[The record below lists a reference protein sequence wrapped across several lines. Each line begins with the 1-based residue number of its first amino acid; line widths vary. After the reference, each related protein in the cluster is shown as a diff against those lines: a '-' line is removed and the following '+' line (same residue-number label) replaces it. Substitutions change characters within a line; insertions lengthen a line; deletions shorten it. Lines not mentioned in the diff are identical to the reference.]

1 MLDKSSGKRDYP
13 VKPQPRHPNRKGH
26 QMDETTVKPNGVVAV
41 NGRRSPFFTEDH
53 ETVRDQVRRFVE
65 QEIKPYGEA
74 WEEQG
79 FVPREVLRRM
89 GSLGFF
95 GIRYPEA
102 YGGLRMDNLGNR
114 VIPKEIGGWTFSR
127 AAITAHVHTDIGSV
141 SGVNARAEAQ

>member
-102 YGGLRMDNLGNR
+102 YGGSAMDTLGSG
-114 VIPKEIGGWTFSR
+114 VLAEELGGSTFSGVS
-127 AAITAHVHTDIGSV
+127 ITAPVPTHIPSGQRFMSGS
-141 SGVNARAEAQ
+141 